1 MNPYVRV
8 EFESVGQ
15 RQHHQTESQRDAN
28 VRDGAVAQVVD
39 HNSARSREDES
50 ERPQK
55 FCSLPL

>member
-28 VRDGAVAQVVD
+28 VRDGAVAHVVD
-39 HNSARSREDES
+39 HNGARAGEGES
-50 ERPQK
+50 KRSQEFR
-55 FCSLPL
+55 C